1 MNIRKNAEHKKNEVS
16 FESIYSKY
24 YSSVLFYFI
33 KRIRNQ
39 SDAEDLTSEVFL
51 YCFNNYDT
59 YDSSKSS
66 FATWLYLVAKSRFY
80 NYCRDK
86 KQTED
91 IDDYANIIEDT
102 SNLVE
107 KAVYLS
113 ELRMQLNVALNE
125 LTERQ
130 KKIVVMKYFEG
141 MCAEEIANILN
152 TNANNVRVQLSK
164 ALKRLQTIIENLEG
178 R

>member
-1 MNIRKNAEHKKNEVS
+1 MDIYKTAACNKAEVS
-16 FESIYSKY
+16 FENIYSRY
-24 YSSVLFYFI
+24 YTPILAYFI
-33 KRIRNQ
+33 KRIGNR

-66 FATWLYLVAKSRFY
+66 VATWLYLVAKSRFY
-80 NYCRDK
+80 NYCRDR

-91 IDDYANIIEDT
+91 IDDYSNIIEDT
-102 SNLVE
+102 NNLVE
-107 KAVYLS
+107 RAVYLS
-113 ELRMQLNVALNE
+113 ELRAQLNEALNE

-130 KKIVVMKYFEG
+130 KRIVVMKYFEG
-141 MCAEEIANILN
+141 MDAEEIATILD

-164 ALKRLQTIIENLEG
+164 ALKRLRTVVESLEE